1 MLGEVFNKEGKV
13 AALVQWCSICE
24 HAYSPMFND
33 QHQRRR
39 KGEKLNIQNTTR
51 QFYLKQDLKKKSQ
64 LAKQNMHQKIHS
76 EYGGKEEKS
85 S

>member
-1 MLGEVFNKEGKV
+1 
-13 AALVQWCSICE
+13 
-24 HAYSPMFND
+24 MFND